1 MVGSILRENTTNS
14 SPCGRS
20 WCPGGRAPSSPSS
33 ATSPKSRRGNISR
46 CICDTSW
53 PTSCSDCLTRNACS
67 TRRKSSYSCVHQV
80 LRSVRYSI
88 DHADVRADAS
98 VEAPRHH
105 QSVQDLLWGRFR
117 SNSACKQTAK
127 ENDIARINKFVSTLK
142 TMSNYLAAL
151 VEKAL
156 ALAEKYDYYAQ
167 MIGRF
172 GFLQRMY
179 EQLSLAEFT
188 NHSRQQ
194 TIFIRD

>member
-1 MVGSILRENTTNS
+1 M
-14 SPCGRS
+14 
-20 WCPGGRAPSSPSS
+20 
-33 ATSPKSRRGNISR
+33 
-46 CICDTSW
+46 
-53 PTSCSDCLTRNACS
+53 
-67 TRRKSSYSCVHQV
+67 
-80 LRSVRYSI
+80 
-88 DHADVRADAS
+88 
-98 VEAPRHH
+98 
-105 QSVQDLLWGRFR
+105 LWGRFR